1 MHPYIVE
8 FLGTFFLM
16 AVILYSKGN
25 WILIGLALGI
35 AVLLGGKASGG
46 CFNPAVTIG
55 ACMTKSLPY
64 SKLFPYIIAEI
75 IGAVIAVLLYLA
87 SKKYLANI

>member
-1 MHPYIVE
+1 MHPYLVE

-35 AVLLGGKASGG
+35 AVFLGGKSSGG

-55 ACMTKSLPY
+55 ACLSKSLPY
-64 SKLFPYIIAEI
+64 SKLLPYIIVEI
-75 IGAVIAVLLYLA
+75 LGAVLA
-87 SKKYLANI
+87 TIIYINTRRR